1 MRPPVCLGAGHHR
14 RVTCSTEIRKLV
26 LQHTKSCAPDRR
38 GRMRF
43 GPLAGIGLDK
53 VEPAIG
59 ERGFF
64 HLRMEFGRDSSME

>member
-1 MRPPVCLGAGHHR
+1 
-14 RVTCSTEIRKLV
+14 
-26 LQHTKSCAPDRR
+26 
-38 GRMRF
+38 MRF